1 VSDVIGVDLGGTKI
15 AVARLAGRRLST
27 STIRPTELSDSDTL
41 IDQLVEIIT
50 SARDERLDAVG
61 IGVPSIVEFA
71 TGRVVSST
79 NIPLAD
85 VPLREVLGERL
96 GVPAFID
103 NDATVAALAEAHDED
118 LKMVARDLV
127 MITVGTGV
135 GGGLVLGGR
144 IYRGA
149 TGGAGEIGHTLV
161 GIDLSDSVPEAG
173 RFPQPGSLEG
183 VAAGHALDHLAAS
196 FAEEYP
202 DSALGRLRAAG
213 RAVTGVEAVD
223 AAHAGDAQAAR
234 LVELDRHRQ
243 RHQHLR
249 PAGGRHRGWRRPRR
263 RSAAGARETDGE
275 RLHSPGARPRH
286 HHPGRP
292 PRRPRR
298 RPGRR
303 PARRLRDRR
312 CAVAARRG
320 VHVGLGG
327 RVRNGERMIVACGF
341 DHAGYVLR
349 DRLLGVIEGA
359 GHEILDFGTDRP
371 EPVDYPD
378 KALEVGHAVA
388 SGRAQRG
395 IIVCGSGAGV
405 SVAAAKIHGVRAA
418 TIHDTYTAHQ
428 GVEHDD
434 VNVLCLGGRVIGV
447 EVAAQIVLAF
457 LQAEV
462 SYEERHVRRRAQ
474 VDEIERTGGDI
485 AFGAG
490 G

>member
-1 VSDVIGVDLGGTKI
+1 
-15 AVARLAGRRLST
+15 
-27 STIRPTELSDSDTL
+27 
-41 IDQLVEIIT
+41 
-50 SARDERLDAVG
+50 
-61 IGVPSIVEFA
+61 
-71 TGRVVSST
+71 
-79 NIPLAD
+79 
-85 VPLREVLGERL
+85 
-96 GVPAFID
+96 
-103 NDATVAALAEAHDED
+103 
-118 LKMVARDLV
+118 
-127 MITVGTGV
+127 
-135 GGGLVLGGR
+135 
-144 IYRGA
+144 
-149 TGGAGEIGHTLV
+149 
-161 GIDLSDSVPEAG
+161 
-173 RFPQPGSLEG
+173 
-183 VAAGHALDHLAAS
+183 
-196 FAEEYP
+196 
-202 DSALGRLRAAG
+202 
-213 RAVTGVEAVD
+213 
-223 AAHAGDAQAAR
+223 
-234 LVELDRHRQ
+234 
-243 RHQHLR
+243 
-249 PAGGRHRGWRRPRR
+249 
-263 RSAAGARETDGE
+263 
-275 RLHSPGARPRH
+275 
-286 HHPGRP
+286 
-292 PRRPRR
+292 
-298 RPGRR
+298 
-303 PARRLRDRR
+303 
-312 CAVAARRG
+312 
-320 VHVGLGG
+320 
-327 RVRNGERMIVACGF
+327 MIVACGF

-462 SYEERHVRRRAQ
+462 SHEERHVRRRAQ